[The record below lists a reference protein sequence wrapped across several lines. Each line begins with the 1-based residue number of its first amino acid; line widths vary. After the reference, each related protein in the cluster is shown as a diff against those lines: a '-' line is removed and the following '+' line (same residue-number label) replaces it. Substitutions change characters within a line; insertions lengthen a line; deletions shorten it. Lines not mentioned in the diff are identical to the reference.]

1 MLFISLFISFTI
13 FALTICDVSAYAIN
27 QLKSRRVIRK
37 LSVPEWTQNG
47 ANYVEG
53 NDGSIEML
61 KVRFINTPTGKDV
74 VIEAEV
80 GSNLLNVADKCGINL
95 PRECSTGLCGS
106 CTCEVQDPEA
116 IKTNTNPR
124 DGFATI
130 RACSSKCS
138 VPAGMNEMV
147 VDVGRMRKSVKRI
160 GSNNDSKDV
169 IVEDND
175 NDPMARFSGN
185 WEKEFRPQWETA
197 ALNAKLGK
205 GQVGG
210 AFNPKA
216 NICGKCSGV
225 GRLSCYLCKGSG
237 QIRMGDNN
245 QTIQCS
251 ICVGMTTVGC
261 GFCRGTGMLSLKKT
275 FQ

>member
-1 MLFISLFISFTI
+1 MLFIRILTSLII
-13 FALTICDVSAYAIN
+13 FALTIFDAHAYAIN
-27 QLKSRRVIRK
+27 KIDVTRAARMF
-37 LSVPEWTQNG
+37 SVPEWTQNG
-47 ANYVEG
+47 ANFIDG
-53 NDGSIEML
+53 NENGNTQIL
-61 KVRFINTPTGKDV
+61 TVRFINTPTGKDV
-74 VIEAEV
+74 VTQAEV
-80 GSNLLNVADKCGINL
+80 GSNLLNVADTCGINL
-95 PRECSTGLCGS
+95 PRACRTGLCGS

-138 VPAGMNEMV
+138 IPLGMNEMV
-147 VDVGRMRKSVKRI
+147 VDVGRMRKSSKQV
-160 GSNNDSKDV
+160 GSKSDDV
-169 IVEDND
+169 DVTGQD

-225 GRLSCYLCKGSG
+225 GRLPCYLCKGTG
-237 QIRMGDNN
+237 KIRMGDDNL
-245 QTIQCS
+245 TTQCS

-261 GFCRGTGMLSLKKT
+261 GFCRGTGMLSSKKT

>member
-1 MLFISLFISFTI
+1 MLFIRMLISLMV
-13 FALTICDVSAYAIN
+13 FALAICDGNAYIIN
-27 QLKSRRVIRK
+27 QLGNMRLVRK
-37 LSVPEWTQNG
+37 FSVPEWTQNG
-47 ANYVEG
+47 ANFIES
-53 NDGSIEML
+53 DAESIQML
-61 KVRFINTPTGKDV
+61 TVRFINTPMGKDV
-74 VIEAEV
+74 VAEAEV
-80 GSNLLNVADKCGINL
+80 GSNLLNVADKCGIHL
-95 PRECSTGLCGS
+95 PRACRTGLCGS

-116 IKTNTNPR
+116 IKTTTNPR

-138 VPAGMNEMV
+138 IPVGMNEMI
-147 VDVGRMRKSVKRI
+147 VDVGRMRKTSKQTGNKNNSV
-160 GSNNDSKDV
+160 DV
-169 IVEDND
+169 IVED

-216 NICGKCSGV
+216 NICGKCSGA

-237 QIRMGDNN
+237 KIKMGDNN
-245 QTIQCS
+245 HTTQCS

-261 GFCRGTGMLSLKKT
+261 GFCRGTGMLSLKKS